1 LAHPPPRSW
10 YRQVATECWP
20 LAQGAFQE
28 KLQAAPSHLQG
39 FLFILFIYFP
49 TLIIRIEDDSNN
61 SDDNN

>member
-1 LAHPPPRSW
+1 
-10 YRQVATECWP
+10 VCWP

-49 TLIIRIEDDSNN
+49 KLIIRIEDDSNN